1 MMEITTLVPD
11 KDILN
16 ELGRRLKRLRKQ
28 RSLSQDELAKT
39 AGIGVA
45 TLRRIEDGSD
55 SQLGSWIKLM
65 KALGLL
71 NAIDAL
77 LPEHFNSPMVEAA
90 QLNYAARRK
99 KSSTTSNLGESL
111 WGDEKP

>member
-1 MMEITTLVPD
+1 MEIDTLVPD

-16 ELGRRLKRLRKQ
+16 ELGRRLKQLRKQ
-28 RSLSQDELAKT
+28 RALSQDELAEA

-55 SQLGSWIKLM
+55 SQMGSWIKLM
-65 KALGLL
+65 KALQMLHAL
-71 NAIDAL
+71 DAL
-77 LPEHFNSPMVEAA
+77 LPQHFNSPMAEAV
-90 QLNYAARRK
+90 QLKYATRRK
-99 KSSTTSNLGESL
+99 KSSSESNLGETL